1 MVLQKHLKE
10 STARLHAELEKL
22 MLVDKIKDGSLTFAD
37 YQRMLLTNY
46 ALHRKYE
53 CFLLEGLSPETA
65 TQLEMDKLRK
75 LPSLEKD
82 LVQAGMTPPAKNDN
96 FEQTIQLENN
106 DAARLGAMYVF
117 EGATLGGNVIV
128 KLLRLNPQMQTHQLN
143 YFYYSQYADN
153 LVTYWKNFCAVLNQ
167 QQISAWPSIL
177 SAAQIIFE
185 DFIKSAKTTKDN
197 LAE

>member
-82 LVQAGMTPPAKNDN
+82 LMQAGMTPPAKDDN

-128 KLLRLNPQMQTHQLN
+128 KLLRSNPQMQTHQ
-143 YFYYSQYADN
+143 